1 MSDHENNTENHSLAT
16 KLLWRLL
23 NLSSD
28 VRKKET
34 TEVVLLFLTV
44 FLALIS
50 YYVVKTVREPL
61 ILASGGAEMKSYAA
75 AVQALVLVGFIPAY
89 GWLSDQFS
97 RLNLIIGVTLFYGLC
112 MELFYVLAQFNV
124 PYLGFAFYVWVGIF
138 SLSIIAQFWS
148 YANDLYDEGSG
159 QRLFPVIAIGAT
171 AGAPLG
177 SAISGYLSDMGIS
190 PYMMLHIAAILLLLH
205 LGLYFLV
212 ERRVVYTVSS
222 KEECEEPC
230 GEGDS
235 ALKLILGNKYLWL
248 IAGFLILLNLVNT
261 TGEYILS
268 EYVVSRAE
276 EVVSESSSMTKEA
289 FIGSF
294 YGRFYTI
301 VNIATI
307 IIQTFLVSRLCKWFG
322 LPGVLFALPMV
333 SLTTYSLAAVGV
345 GFSIFRY
352 SKMAEN
358 STDYSV
364 MNTAKALIWLPT
376 TKEEQYKAK
385 QAIDTFF
392 VRAGDVLSAGLV
404 FVGTQWLALSPS
416 GFGMVNLGLIG
427 VWIAV
432 GVLLIQRFR
441 QIADLDDLDT
451 EEVVSS

>member
-112 MELFYVLAQFNV
+112 MELFYVLAQFNI

-190 PYMMLHIAAILLLLH
+190 PYMMLHIAAILLPRTLLSGRASCRLH
-205 LGLYFLV
+205 SLV
-212 ERRVVYTVSS
+212 KRRMRRT
-222 KEECEEPC
+222 
-230 GEGDS
+230 
-235 ALKLILGNKYLWL
+235 L
-248 IAGFLILLNLVNT
+248 
-261 TGEYILS
+261 
-268 EYVVSRAE
+268 RR
-276 EVVSESSSMTKEA
+276 
-289 FIGSF
+289 
-294 YGRFYTI
+294 GR
-301 VNIATI
+301 
-307 IIQTFLVSRLCKWFG
+307 
-322 LPGVLFALPMV
+322 
-333 SLTTYSLAAVGV
+333 
-345 GFSIFRY
+345 
-352 SKMAEN
+352 
-358 STDYSV
+358 
-364 MNTAKALIWLPT
+364 
-376 TKEEQYKAK
+376 
-385 QAIDTFF
+385 
-392 VRAGDVLSAGLV
+392 
-404 FVGTQWLALSPS
+404 
-416 GFGMVNLGLIG
+416 
-427 VWIAV
+427 
-432 GVLLIQRFR
+432 
-441 QIADLDDLDT
+441 
-451 EEVVSS
+451 